1 MCEPERGRLTSQ
13 KEADLLARKRQT
25 YEPERGRLTSQKG
38 ADVRARKRQTY
49 ELERG
54 RLTSWKGADVRARK
68 RQTYE
73 PERGRRT
80 KTRKSQTYESE
91 RGDVRSNL
99 KEVELC
105 LTAGGSPKGNT
116 CGLPHPRS
124 LFIHL
129 HPILPNELETLHGV
143 TSLFPL
149 SYAARLRTPWS
160 PPVIF
165 PTDSYETL

>member
-13 KEADLLARKRQT
+13 KEADL
-25 YEPERGRLTSQKG
+25 
-38 ADVRARKRQTY
+38 RAGKRQTY

-54 RLTSWKGADVRARK
+54 RRTSQEGADVRAGKRQTYELERGRRTSQEGADLRARK

-116 CGLPHPRS
+116 CGFSHPPPFHRPQRGRTT
-124 LFIHL
+124 L
-129 HPILPNELETLHGV
+129 ILPK
-143 TSLFPL
+143 
-149 SYAARLRTPWS
+149 RTVHPS
-160 PPVIF
+160 P
-165 PTDSYETL
+165 SHSSERA

>member
-1 MCEPERGRLTSQ
+1 MFPFGEPPAVKHSSTSLRLPSVR
-13 KEADLLARKRQT
+13 ARKRQT
-25 YEPERGRLTSQKG
+25 YEPERGRLTSQKE
-38 ADVRARKRQTY
+38 ADLRARKRQTY
-49 ELERG
+49 EPERG
-54 RLTSWKGADVRARK
+54 RRTSQEGADLRARK

-116 CGLPHPRS
+116 CGFSHPPPFHRPQRGRTT
-124 LFIHL
+124 L
-129 HPILPNELETLHGV
+129 ILPKRTVHP
-143 TSLFPL
+143 SSSH
-149 SYAARLRTPWS
+149 SYG
-160 PPVIF
+160 
-165 PTDSYETL
+165 